1 MKAFPEGNTDIT
13 IDTTLHF
20 IIVCIIPN
28 YGFALSSFM
37 HIIPVM
43 AHLSNSH
50 ITLKNQKDDK
60 TDNGDLTKAS
70 MRW

>member
-1 MKAFPEGNTDIT
+1 
-13 IDTTLHF
+13 
-20 IIVCIIPN
+20 
-28 YGFALSSFM
+28 M

-60 TDNGDLTKAS
+60 TDNGDQPNKYGDGS
-70 MRW
+70 IVHG